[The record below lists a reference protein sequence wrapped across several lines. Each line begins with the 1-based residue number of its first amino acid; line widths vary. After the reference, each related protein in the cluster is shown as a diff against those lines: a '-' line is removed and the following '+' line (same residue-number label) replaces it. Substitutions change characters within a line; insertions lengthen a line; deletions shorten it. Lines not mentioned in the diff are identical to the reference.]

1 MIGCA
6 RLKDGPHYLE
16 ESKEQSSTKNK
27 LLVSLFSESS
37 SFNKEKKNGVGIFI
51 LVILHSILLESCSQF
66 YSKEFVLKISNL
78 RCVNLPSI
86 NVMFSNKQ

>member
-37 SFNKEKKNGVGIFI
+37 SFNKEKKIWCRYFCLSHPSFNT
-51 LVILHSILLESCSQF
+51 
-66 YSKEFVLKISNL
+66 L
-78 RCVNLPSI
+78 R
-86 NVMFSNKQ
+86 VMFPILF